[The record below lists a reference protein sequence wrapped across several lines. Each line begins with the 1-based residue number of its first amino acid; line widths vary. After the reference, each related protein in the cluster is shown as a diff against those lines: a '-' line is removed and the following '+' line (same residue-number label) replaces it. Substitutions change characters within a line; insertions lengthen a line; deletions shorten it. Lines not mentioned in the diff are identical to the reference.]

1 MNSIA
6 SLFSKSAIRKAKLEN
21 LQEEFGCAILH
32 MSQIHKIRWLSR
44 QMVVKK
50 VCDSYKTLLEFTKQD
65 FFEKISTLEFM
76 YNLHFLS
83 DVLDRLATLSKV
95 FQSTFVDVTS
105 VVGFIELE
113 MKALEMYFMLDPEV
127 DVNASTH
134 DRFNFHIILDYGP
147 LDGQLYALRSSI
159 RGVTHIGVFVFIG
172 GLMDLIW
179 MNA

>member
-1 MNSIA
+1 MTSIHCIAHRASLCLADAVKQSEVAKEIDASMNSIA

-83 DVLDRLATLSKV
+83 NVLDRLTTLSKV
-95 FQSTFVDVTS
+95 F
-105 VVGFIELE
+105 
-113 MKALEMYFMLDPEV
+113 
-127 DVNASTH
+127 
-134 DRFNFHIILDYGP
+134 
-147 LDGQLYALRSSI
+147 
-159 RGVTHIGVFVFIG
+159 
-172 GLMDLIW
+172 
-179 MNA
+179 

>member
-1 MNSIA
+1 M
-6 SLFSKSAIRKAKLEN
+6 
-21 LQEEFGCAILH
+21 
-32 MSQIHKIRWLSR
+32 
-44 QMVVKK
+44 
-50 VCDSYKTLLEFTKQD
+50 
-65 FFEKISTLEFM
+65 
-76 YNLHFLS
+76 
-83 DVLDRLATLSKV
+83 
-95 FQSTFVDVTS
+95 
-105 VVGFIELE
+105 VGFIELE